1 MSTSSNRTKVDLPEA
16 FAGLFKPSRYKAFY
30 GGRGSAKSHSFAT
43 SLLIAGGKEPL
54 RILCAREVQNSIKDS
69 VKQLLDDKI
78 AAMNLG
84 SFYESIQN
92 EIRGKNGTLFIFSGL
107 GKITAD
113 QLKSMAGVNRCWIEE
128 AQTISARSLEIL
140 RPTIREPD
148 SEIWFSWNPRHSSD
162 PVDQMFRGEVTPENA
177 IIQKVNYDKNPF
189 FPDVLEQERVFDHK
203 NAPDRYSHIW
213 LGEYEPSLTGA
224 IFDRQTLHE
233 NRRSEAPELKRI
245 VVAVDPA
252 VTTAETGKDP
262 NETGIIVA
270 GVGEDRRG
278 YVLEDFSCHGT
289 PHQWASKAIAAYDKH
304 EADSVVIEVNQGGD
318 MVRHTL
324 QSIRPGLPITEV
336 RATRGKHVR
345 AEPISALYSLGRVS
359 HVGTFPELE
368 SQQCQMTAAGFEGD
382 GSPDRVDA
390 LVWAFTELFSIMT
403 RPNKRKPY
411 KEMPQVS
418 WMG

>member
-1 MSTSSNRTKVDLPEA
+1 MGPEA
-16 FAGLFKPSRYKAFY
+16 RIGAASEVFNDFMRPSRYKALY
-30 GGRGSAKSHSFAT
+30 GGRGSAKSHFFAEAM
-43 SLLIAGGKEPL
+43 IGNAVNNKGF
-54 RILCAREVQNSIKDS
+54 RAVCIREVQRSLKES
-69 VKQLLDDKI
+69 SKRLLED
-78 AAMNLG
+78 
-84 SFYESIQN
+84 
-92 EIRGKNGTLFIFSGL
+92 
-107 GKITAD
+107 KITALGFSKMFTVLND
-113 QLKSMAGVNRCWIEE
+113 RIDTPGGGTIIFQGMQDHTSESVKSLENFTVSWCEE
-128 AQTISARSLEIL
+128 AQTLSPKSLEML
-140 RPTIREPD
+140 RPTIRAPG
-148 SEIWFSWNPRHSSD
+148 SELWFNWNPRNASD
-162 PVDQMFRGEVTPENA
+162 PVDVFFRGMTPPDDA
-177 IIQKVNYDKNPF
+177 IISRINYDQNKY
-189 FPDVLEQERVFDHK
+189 FPDELEAERLHDYH
-203 NAPDRYSHIW
+203 NNPARYAHIW
-213 LGEYEPSLTGA
+213 LGEYEPSVVGA
-224 IFDRQTLHE
+224 IWDRQTLHE
-233 NRRSEAPELKRI
+233 NRRSEAPELRRI

-278 YVLEDFSCHGT
+278 YVLEDFSGHGT

-345 AEPISALYSLGRVS
+345 AEPISALYSLGRIS

-368 SQQCQMTAAGFEGD
+368 NQQCQMTAAGFEGD

-403 RPNKRKPY
+403 RPNKRKPPRD
-411 KEMPQVS
+411 MPQVS